1 MLSYGSTGIVK
12 TPNCKNRDDFIYYRQ
27 SCLILTHE
35 DTLTSYRARIQAKID
50 AAVASSPEEKATQKQ
65 LKDAQ
70 KLLDAEAKSEQRK
83 QQQAQEA
90 ARKRGLTTQE
100 RQLEIEARKKQAAE
114 LKMQKAAKK
123 VQDLAAARELV
134 NRMSLVPTA

>member
-1 MLSYGSTGIVK
+1 MFVAYHSVQSVAPHVHYVGEGIRVTG
-12 TPNCKNRDDFIYYRQ
+12 
-27 SCLILTHE
+27 
-35 DTLTSYRARIQAKID
+35 
-50 AAVASSPEEKATQKQ
+50 
-65 LKDAQ
+65 
-70 KLLDAEAKSEQRK
+70 
-83 QQQAQEA
+83 

-114 LKMQKAAKK
+114 SKMQKAAKK